1 MMNWR
6 IDYTGGCLTDIQRH
20 RSIPIDDF
28 RRTIGAATDII
39 VSNASVTLVNGIY
52 RRSEQTHD
60 GVSMYYKLGKL
71 PSPGMVYAI
80 FRAPIDVDDA
90 RAAGRRW
97 YLGKVPHWRNK
108 MDSTIPDDE
117 KEMYYCTV
125 APVGLSEQELLS
137 GDRSDWNV
145 PVRYEW
151 RAITHDDDC
160 GYDNMPDYGNP
171 PVVKVRLVDLTTECT
186 EDTAI
191 DCINIEE
198 RLLNLRRFENRALM
212 MALFHAGRMRLHV
225 QADMTENCA
234 VCLER
239 LKNDHRKGVAVAQIG
254 GCNHKF
260 HIICLEQ
267 CLNVDHFV
275 CPICRG
281 EI

>member
-151 RAITHDDDC
+151 RASFIPE
-160 GYDNMPDYGNP
+160 MPKKAESATLAHGLL
-171 PVVKVRLVDLTTECT
+171 RL
-186 EDTAI
+186 AF
-191 DCINIEE
+191 
-198 RLLNLRRFENRALM
+198 LLLAL
-212 MALFHAGRMRLHV
+212 AHGLL
-225 QADMTENCA
+225 
-234 VCLER
+234 
-239 LKNDHRKGVAVAQIG
+239 
-254 GCNHKF
+254 
-260 HIICLEQ
+260 
-267 CLNVDHFV
+267 
-275 CPICRG
+275 
-281 EI
+281 

>member
-198 RLLNLRRFENRALM
+198 RLLNLRRFENRALRE
-212 MALFHAGRMRLHV
+212 LRCVFR
-225 QADMTENCA
+225 A
-234 VCLER
+234 VE
-239 LKNDHRKGVAVAQIG
+239 
-254 GCNHKF
+254 
-260 HIICLEQ
+260 E
-267 CLNVDHFV
+267 
-275 CPICRG
+275 
-281 EI
+281 